1 MTKLSPLP
9 QIIIFIISLILG
21 RYLSVQVATDEK
33 TAVTFPVV
41 QSSTDQV
48 QFEQIPTDQ
57 VNFLIIKVDS
67 LKAEEPKLENLWWVL
82 HKRHNSINLVSIFP
96 SLMKDENAEIILE
109 SNFAIEVAGGR
120 YKLTQSFEELLASLN
135 MNWDGYLILDEI
147 AFRGVLGDQPIPT
160 LGNKAPLPHPEV
172 ATQLLEWKLF
182 CRKNLQPNGQ
192 NPAQTSWVWKFDQEH
207 LSFGTSEN
215 SMEIWQGLLADAS
228 TNTCVF
234 PVLESQS
241 E

>member
-9 QIIIFIISLILG
+9 QIIVFIISLILG
-21 RYLSVQVATDEK
+21 RFLSVQYGSDE
-33 TAVTFPVV
+33 TAEGIFPVV
-41 QSSTDQV
+41 QPSVDQA
-48 QFEQIPTDQ
+48 QYGQIPADQ
-57 VNFLIIKVDS
+57 VNYLIIKVDS
-67 LKAEEPKLENLWWVL
+67 LKADQPKLENLWWVL

-96 SLMKDENAEIILE
+96 SLIDDKNAEIILK
-109 SNFAIEVAGGR
+109 SKFAMEVAGGR
-120 YKLTQSFEELLASLN
+120 HKLTQSFEELLASLN

-160 LGNKAPLPHPEV
+160 LGNKAPLPHPEA

-182 CRKNLQPNGQ
+182 CRKNLQSNGK
-192 NPAQTSWVWKFDQEH
+192 NPAQISWVWKFDQEH
-207 LSFGTSEN
+207 LSFGTSEQ
-215 SMEIWQGLLADAS
+215 SVEIWQDLLADAS

-241 E
+241 D